1 MGTMAQGPRTPKL
14 LLAAAAA
21 ALAIAGCGGSSSSGT
36 EPTPTTRN
44 GGPEN
49 KAKPPGPGG
58 TGPTTGAQEI
68 DPELRQA
75 IAEAAGSGI
84 PVRIPTELLADPPQR
99 AERAE
104 VLRSPSDSYT
114 LGLSKQPGCK
124 LKAECT
130 AAIFSGFSG
139 PGQLTGRKLALAH
152 GIEGVYE
159 PGRCGPGCQFG
170 TVEWQQEGNRYGVS
184 VAKTPLGKLK
194 ALANS
199 AISSPPLG
207 G

>member
-1 MGTMAQGPRTPKL
+1 MAPGGGQGDK
-14 LLAAAAA
+14 
-21 ALAIAGCGGSSSSGT
+21 SQ
-36 EPTPTTRN
+36 
-44 GGPEN
+44 
-49 KAKPPGPGG
+49 PPGPGG

-68 DPELRQA
+68 DPDLRQA

-84 PVRIPTELLADPPQR
+84 PVRIPTKLLAHPPGGAAQ
-99 AERAE
+99 AE
-104 VLRSPSDSYT
+104 VLRSPPDSYT
-114 LGLSKQPGCK
+114 LGLSRKPGCK
-124 LKAECT
+124 LKADCT

-139 PGQLTGRKLALAH
+139 PGQLTGRRLRLAE

-184 VAKTPLGKLK
+184 VAKLPLGKLK
-194 ALANS
+194 ALVNTT
-199 AISSPPLG
+199 ISSPPLG